1 MKLKNII
8 YFIFKILDLIL
19 PDEIIFKVLNRFK
32 NKIFFYFNVYKT
44 NLELAKRGSN
54 YWKSR
59 SAIYYFIYA
68 KNLDLRNTK
77 TAKEKN
83 KILNGLSNEVQSL
96 NINTSYLEIGCG
108 YPIYLKSKFLREKIK
123 NYYGYDI
130 NPYISEFFNISNIYN
145 SYPDDNNYDVL
156 LFLSGVIK
164 YFSQEQLKNL
174 LMLISRLNLKKI
186 IISHKLDYEI
196 LKSEIDK
203 LNSQTKI
210 NKIENIQITLI

>member
-1 MKLKNII
+1 MKLIKNIV
-8 YFIFKILDLIL
+8 YFIFKILDLIF
-19 PDEIIFKVLNRFK
+19 PDEIILKVLNRFK
-32 NKIFFYFNVYKT
+32 NKLFGHFTVYKT

-54 YWKSR
+54 YWKSQ

-68 KNLDLRNTK
+68 KNLDLKNTN
-77 TAKEKN
+77 TE
-83 KILNGLSNEVQSL
+83 KILNKLSNEIKFFD
-96 NINTSYLEIGCG
+96 INTSYLEIGCG

-164 YFSQEQLKNL
+164 YFSEEQLKNL

>member
-1 MKLKNII
+1 MKLIKNIV
-8 YFIFKILDLIL
+8 YFIFKILDLIF
-19 PDEIIFKVLNRFK
+19 PDEIILKVLNRFK
-32 NKIFFYFNVYKT
+32 NKLFGHFTVYKT

-68 KNLDLRNTK
+68 KNLDLRNTE
-77 TAKEKN
+77 TE
-83 KILNGLSNEVQSL
+83 KILNKLSNEVQSL
-96 NINTSYLEIGCG
+96 DINTSYLEIGCG

-145 SYPDDNNYDVL
+145 SYPDDNSYDVL

-164 YFSQEQLKNL
+164 YFSEEQLNSL
-174 LMLISRLNLKKI
+174 LMVIFRLNSKKI
-186 IISHKLDYEI
+186 IISHELDYKI
-196 LKSEIDK
+196 LKSKIDK
-203 LNSQTKI
+203 LNSQSEIVRIK
-210 NKIENIQITLI
+210 NIEIILI

>member
-1 MKLKNII
+1 M
-8 YFIFKILDLIL
+8 
-19 PDEIIFKVLNRFK
+19 
-32 NKIFFYFNVYKT
+32 
-44 NLELAKRGSN
+44 
-54 YWKSR
+54 
-59 SAIYYFIYA
+59 
-68 KNLDLRNTK
+68 
-77 TAKEKN
+77 
-83 KILNGLSNEVQSL
+83 
-96 NINTSYLEIGCG
+96 EIGCG

-130 NPYISEFFNISNIYN
+130 NPYISEFFNISNVYN

-164 YFSQEQLKNL
+164 YFSEEQLNSL
-174 LMLISRLNLKKI
+174 LIVISRLNLKKI

>member
-1 MKLKNII
+1 MKLIKNIV
-8 YFIFKILDLIL
+8 YFIFKILDLIF
-19 PDEIIFKVLNRFK
+19 PDEIILKVLNRFK
-32 NKIFFYFNVYKT
+32 NKLFGHFTVYKT

-68 KNLDLRNTK
+68 KNLDLRNTE
-77 TAKEKN
+77 TE
-83 KILNGLSNEVQSL
+83 KILNKLSNEVQSL
-96 NINTSYLEIGCG
+96 DINTSYLEIGCG

-145 SYPDDNNYDVL
+145 SYPDDNSYDVL

-164 YFSQEQLKNL
+164 YFSEEQLNSL
-174 LMLISRLNLKKI
+174 LMVIFRLNSKKI
-186 IISHKLDYEI
+186 IISHELDYKI
-196 LKSEIDK
+196 LKNKIDK
-203 LNSQTKI
+203 LNSQSEIVRIK
-210 NKIENIQITLI
+210 NIEIILI

>member
-1 MKLKNII
+1 MKLLKNIV

-32 NKIFFYFNVYKT
+32 NKLFHKFTVYKT
-44 NLELAKRGSN
+44 NLESAKRGSN

-59 SAIYYFIYA
+59 SAIYYFLYA
-68 KNLDLRNTK
+68 KNLDLRN
-77 TAKEKN
+77 KETE
-83 KILNGLSNEVQSL
+83 KILNKLSNEVQSL
-96 NINTSYLEIGCG
+96 DINTNYLEIGCG

-130 NPYISEFFNISNIYN
+130 NPYISKFFNISNIYN

-164 YFSQEQLKNL
+164 YFSEEQLNSL
-174 LMLISRLNLKKI
+174 LMVISRLNLKKI
-186 IISHKLDYEI
+186 IISHKLDYKI
-196 LKSEIDK
+196 LKSNIDK
-203 LNSQTKI
+203 FNSRSEIAKI
-210 NKIENIQITLI
+210 KNIEIIII